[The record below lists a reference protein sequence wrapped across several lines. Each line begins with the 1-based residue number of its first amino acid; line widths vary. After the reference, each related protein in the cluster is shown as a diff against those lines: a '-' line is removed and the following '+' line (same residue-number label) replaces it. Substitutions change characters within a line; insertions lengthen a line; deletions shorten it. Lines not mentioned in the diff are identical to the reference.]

1 MHLFPVEVNRAPPEM
16 LLRVPGIGT
25 MGAYRIIKAR
35 KYAKLGF
42 DDLAKMHIVLKRAK
56 HFVTCCGKFFGEENL
71 STVKTLLALESG
83 GNKYEQ
89 LSMFSGDTI
98 KNCALAERGSVNAQ
112 LSLNSTPE
120 IGMSALNGQL

>member
-1 MHLFPVEVNRAPPEM
+1 MS
-16 LLRVPGIGT
+16 
-25 MGAYRIIKAR
+25 
-35 KYAKLGF
+35 
-42 DDLAKMHIVLKRAK
+42 IVLKRAK
-56 HFVTCCGKFFGEENL
+56 HFVICCGKFFGEENL

-98 KNCALAERGSVNAQ
+98 KNYALAERVGVNAQ
-112 LSLNSTPE
+112 FSLNSTPE